1 MPVVMGWRAFQHGHL
16 LRKADSSKRDMQ
28 AMPLIDQWSAA
39 SRSKG
44 QHQEHRHRR
53 RRVGIRATIRV
64 PTALGCAPS
73 ACARNLRPDMPMPHA
88 ADRWQPSLASHAA
101 QAGQVIALR
110 ACAHRSKRCTMR
122 ARPGMWHRLLSLSF
136 AHCGKPTRHGTPPCR
151 RQHS

>member
-64 PTALGCAPS
+64 TTALGCTPL

-88 ADRWQPSLASHAA
+88 ADRSHLSRATQPK
-101 QAGQVIALR
+101 QAR
-110 ACAHRSKRCTMR
+110 
-122 ARPGMWHRLLSLSF
+122 
-136 AHCGKPTRHGTPPCR
+136 
-151 RQHS
+151 